1 MEPGIIGGLTLSGLL
16 IAAWNNI
23 KLYLS
28 KMYAL
33 VVVKVSV
40 NPTLEHI
47 MAWYFATHF
56 KRSKFSTLK
65 YFSTNIYV
73 RPLKK
78 NQSVGYRNLP
88 DDASFY
94 WKDHRVL
101 LLSMPNK
108 DSGMNF
114 SFIRGVFDPDEL
126 IVDAIEK
133 YNEMKGEGRVERD
146 RFYVRKYS
154 GTLSKMAGNES
165 FKKMSESA
173 EEVPTPMNSEGATPL
188 KWNVDELGLPKRK
201 DPFESVALSKECSLA
216 LAEAR
221 LWKKSEMW
229 HKERMLPWKRGWLL
243 YGNPGNG
250 KTSFVRALAQDLNM
264 PINVF
269 NLSHMSNDDF
279 ESAWTRTLETSPC
292 IALIEDIDA
301 VFDGRKNLI
310 NPQMGV
316 TFDFILNSIDGIEN
330 SDGVFL
336 IITTNNIDK
345 IDPAIGQVVKG
356 DISTRPGR
364 IDRSIF
370 VGNPDKAGKEKI
382 ANRILSDYPEKIKDI
397 VLEGKDDTG
406 AQFQER
412 CSRLALK
419 MFWEK
424 NNTVIEQSVITNTK
438 TKE

>member
-1 MEPGIIGGLTLSGLL
+1 MEPGLIGGLTISGFLL
-16 IAAWNNI
+16 AAWNTI
-23 KLYLS
+23 
-28 KMYAL
+28 KMYLTKAYAL
-33 VVVKVSV
+33 AVVKVTV
-40 NPTLEHI
+40 NSSLEQI
-47 MAWYFATHF
+47 MTWYFSTHF
-56 KRSKFSTLK
+56 KRSRFSTLK
-65 YFSTNIYV
+65 YFASHQYV

-94 WKDHRVL
+94 WKDSKVI
-101 LLSMPNK
+101 LLSMTSK

-114 SFIRGVFDPDEL
+114 SFIRGTFDPDEL
-126 IVDAIEK
+126 IADAIEK
-133 YNEMKGEGRVERD
+133 YNAMHGDGNIERD

-154 GTLSKMAGNES
+154 GTLSKMSHNGNVSGQTEENSKEAIES
-165 FKKMSESA
+165 
-173 EEVPTPMNSEGATPL
+173 PQNSEGATPL
-188 KWNVDELGLPKRK
+188 KWSIDELGLPKRK

-216 LAEAR
+216 LSEAR
-221 LWKKSEMW
+221 LWKKSETW
-229 HKERMLPWKRGWLL
+229 HKERLLPWKRGWLL
-243 YGNPGNG
+243 YGAPGNG

-279 ESAWTRTLETSPC
+279 ESAWRRTLENAPC

-301 VFDGRKNLI
+301 VFDGRKNII
-310 NPQMGV
+310 NPQMGI

-345 IDPAIGQVVKG
+345 IDPAIGQVVKS

-370 VGNPDKAGKEKI
+370 VDNPDKAGKEKI
-382 ANRILSDYPEKIKDI
+382 ANRILSDYPEKIKNI
-397 VLEGKDDTG
+397 IIEGENDTG

-412 CSRLALK
+412 CSRLALN

-424 NNTVIEQSVITNTK
+424 NNAIIEQGVINIK
-438 TKE
+438 K